1 VIKRVIKKTALYL
14 SLFLLSLMLFLL
26 ASLPADVIWHK
37 GVAPQL
43 IGKNIPVKVLS
54 LNGTIWDG
62 KALVRYQNIES
73 IIDWDVS
80 LLGLLSLQLPVKLNI
95 NSRVGAVSLKADV
108 GLGSTYVEL
117 ASADINLSH
126 LTPLFKRQ
134 RVKLSGQFV
143 AKGIQFEVADNQFK
157 SASGLFS
164 WSGGDIAYPA
174 GRKLHERS
182 LPMFKGRLE
191 TKTNGDIF
199 IGVRDVDASFD
210 LIEGLLNLEGTAMLT
225 VKRRLLDLSDEAW
238 PQNSNETDTVFK
250 VKKNIYN

>member
-1 VIKRVIKKTALYL
+1 VIKKTALYL

-26 ASLPADVIWHK
+26 ASLPADVIWYK

-43 IGKNIPVKVLS
+43 KGHNIPVKVLS
-54 LNGTIWDG
+54 LDGTIWDG
-62 KALVRYQNIES
+62 QALVRYQNIES
-73 IIDWDVS
+73 IVDWDISV
-80 LLGLLSLQLPVKLNI
+80 LGLLSLELPVDLQVK
-95 NSRVGAVSLKADV
+95 SQVGVIDLKASI
-108 GLGSTYVEL
+108 GFGSSYVEL
-117 ASADINLSH
+117 ISADIDLAH

-134 RVKLSGQFV
+134 KVTLSGQFV
-143 AKGIQFEVADNQFK
+143 AKGIQFEVVDNQFK
-157 SASGLFS
+157 TASGLLS

-174 GRKLHERS
+174 GRQLHERT

-199 IGVRDVDASFD
+199 FGVRDAGASFD
-210 LIEGLLNLEGTAMLT
+210 LIEGLLSPEGSAMLT

-238 PQNSNETDTVFK
+238 PQNSKEKDTVFK